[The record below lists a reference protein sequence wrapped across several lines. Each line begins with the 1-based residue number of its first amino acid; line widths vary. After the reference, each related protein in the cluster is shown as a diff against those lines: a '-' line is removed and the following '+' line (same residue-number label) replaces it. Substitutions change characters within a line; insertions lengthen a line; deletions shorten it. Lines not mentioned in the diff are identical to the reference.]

1 MARPVENKETQILIN
16 NIKRKSELKKLKK
29 RECAKFVRCS
39 LILSNEI
46 SHLFIFAASHMK
58 YLPILKHM
66 TQLLLFKKK
75 LLVNKFLYIK
85 NIFLFVIKINA
96 LQMVLSHSLSVFLH

>member
-1 MARPVENKETQILIN
+1 
-16 NIKRKSELKKLKK
+16 
-29 RECAKFVRCS
+29 
-39 LILSNEI
+39 
-46 SHLFIFAASHMK
+46 MK
-58 YLPILKHM
+58 HLPILNHM
-66 TQLLLFKKK
+66 TQLLLFNKK